1 MPFEAQWL
9 LYIPLDLDINT
20 FNVLNVLRFACTNDK
35 NRESFFIT
43 KTQKVYC
50 AVRAEFQI

>member
-20 FNVLNVLRFACTNDK
+20 FDVLNVLRFARTNDK
-35 NRESFFIT
+35 NSESVFIT
-43 KTQKVYC
+43 TTRKVYC